1 MTYKKVFVTKFVTHI
16 RNFVTC
22 ITNFVIHVSKFVT
35 NFFCADSEKC
45 QAGSEN
51 YHGQSKKYP
60 PCNLS
65 GRVGETKRRCIVGD
79 GLLKGLGG
87 KPFSR
92 KTFMLN

>member
-1 MTYKKVFVTKFVTHI
+1 MFVTH
-16 RNFVTC
+16 V
-22 ITNFVIHVSKFVT
+22 TNFVIHVSKFVT
-35 NFFCADSEKC
+35 NFLCADSEKC

-60 PCNLS
+60 PRNRG

-87 KPFSR
+87 KPFSC
-92 KTFMLN
+92 KMFMFN